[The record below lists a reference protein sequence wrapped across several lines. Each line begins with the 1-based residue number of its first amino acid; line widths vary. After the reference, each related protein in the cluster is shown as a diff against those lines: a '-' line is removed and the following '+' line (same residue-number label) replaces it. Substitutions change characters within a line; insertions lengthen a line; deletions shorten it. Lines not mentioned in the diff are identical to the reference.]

1 MSTLGHGR
9 RLVAV
14 TPPRSRREQ
23 QQLTREALIR
33 AGRVVFARDGYHQAN
48 LTLIAAE
55 AGYSKGAVYSNF
67 DSKADLFLAM
77 LEENIESSVGHGTW
91 DPFDSSEVEG
101 CTADEPDA
109 QEEVAGLIRG
119 LSLATLEFIVTA
131 ARDESLVAQL
141 ATRLDVLVDG
151 YAAIV
156 EPSDDEG
163 LPPDEVGALL
173 AALDQGAALLTLS
186 GSRVIDQRVLRE
198 GMRRLLASTSAAEPV
213 DQKGEPALHD
223 EVTRRRIAA
232 AISLGRAAERAE

>member
-1 MSTLGHGR
+1 M
-9 RLVAV
+9 

-23 QQLTREALIR
+23 QQLTRDALIR

-48 LTLIAAE
+48 LTLIATE

-77 LEENIESSVGHGTW
+77 LEENIDVSLGDGAW
-91 DPFDSSEVEG
+91 DPFGSQAPDG
-101 CTADEPDA
+101 CSADLPDE

-119 LSLATLEFIVTA
+119 LSLATLEFIATA

-141 ATRLDVLVDG
+141 ATRLDVLVEG

-156 EPSDDEG
+156 DPSQSEHQG
-163 LPPDEVGALL
+163 LLPEEVGALL

-186 GSRVIDQRVLRE
+186 GSRVIDQRILRE
-198 GMRRLLASTSAAEPV
+198 GMRRLLTPTEEREPAG
-213 DQKGEPALHD
+213 QKGEPVLHD

-232 AISLGRAAERAE
+232 AISLGRGVEAAE